1 MMYGVCMYGWIFLY
15 CIIHAVNVK
24 WYEVCL
30 SVLNVT
36 VLCYELQEIQINKQT
51 NRTKT
56 VVI

>member
-1 MMYGVCMYGWIFLY
+1 MMYGVCMYVWIFLY

-36 VLCYELQEIQINKQT
+36 VLCYGKQEIQTNKQ
-51 NRTKT
+51 TKT